1 MKIVKYILFSLLMA
15 VVTPFEM
22 QAKHVKMPKMYMFG
36 FSASFQDS
44 IIYMTDVQEIEG
56 VWYDTKTK
64 FLLGREHYSYQLKEY
79 LATNEQKP
87 YHDMYAVWVGEFY
100 VYHSGI
106 EGGAVEKVTID
117 FKGGYDLFAEENY
130 LGEEDASLDERKSG
144 DYFLKVTGD
153 SMKGDGIMDG
163 SLVLVKQ
170 TNTVENGKIAVVMVG
185 DEVTVKR
192 VYVKDKV
199 MILEASNPEVENR
212 YFSGTEVRTLPVR
225 VIGRVVLC
233 RTYF

>member
-1 MKIVKYILFSLLMA
+1 MELKDLI
-15 VVTPFEM
+15 
-22 QAKHVKMPKMYMFG
+22 
-36 FSASFQDS
+36 
-44 IIYMTDVQEIEG
+44 
-56 VWYDTKTK
+56 
-64 FLLGREHYSYQLKEY
+64 KEY
-79 LATNEQKP
+79 KERTGVNDSEIARR
-87 YHDMYAVWVGEFY
+87 VG
-100 VYHSGI
+100 VTRSTASRWSSGQIRHVSSDVMERLSEMMGYNI
-106 EGGAVEKVTID
+106 EPLLKGMEISIRIPVLGFV
-117 FKGGYDLFAEENY
+117 KGGYDLFAEENY

-153 SMKGDGIMDG
+153 SMRGDGIMDG

-170 TNTVENGKIAVVMVG
+170 TDSVENGKIAVVMVG

>member
-1 MKIVKYILFSLLMA
+1 MELKDLIQEYKERTGVNDSEIARRVGVTRSTASRWSGGQIRHVSSDVMERLSEMMGYNIEPLLKGMEISIKIPVL
-15 VVTPFEM
+15 
-22 QAKHVKMPKMYMFG
+22 G
-36 FSASFQDS
+36 F
-44 IIYMTDVQEIEG
+44 V
-56 VWYDTKTK
+56 
-64 FLLGREHYSYQLKEY
+64 
-79 LATNEQKP
+79 
-87 YHDMYAVWVGEFY
+87 
-100 VYHSGI
+100 
-106 EGGAVEKVTID
+106 
-117 FKGGYDLFAEENY
+117 KGGYDLFAEENY